1 MTLRLL
7 LADDHRIVRQG
18 LRALLGSQPDFELV
32 GEAADG
38 LEAVRAA
45 EQLQP
50 DVLVLDLLLPGLGG
64 LEVAQQISQRY
75 PRIHIIILSMH
86 SDEAYVLAALRA
98 GAKAYV
104 LKDSSVEELARAIRR
119 VAAGG
124 RYFSSP
130 ISERGLMAYAEKA
143 EGKPL
148 DRYETLTARERQ
160 VLQLSVN
167 GYTAAEVARKLFIS
181 RRTVESHRTNAM
193 RKLGARTQKE
203 LIRYAV
209 EPGIQLKKP

>member
-1 MTLRLL
+1 MALRLL
-7 LADDHRIVRQG
+7 LADDHQIVRQG
-18 LRALLGSQPDFELV
+18 LRALLGNQPDFELV

-38 LEAVRAA
+38 FEAVRAA
-45 EQLQP
+45 DEIQP
-50 DVLVLDLLLPGLGG
+50 DIVVLDVLLPGLSG
-64 LEVAQQISQRY
+64 LEVAQQISERH
-75 PRIHIIILSMH
+75 PRIGVIMLSMH
-86 SDEAYVLAALRA
+86 SDEAYVVAALRA

-104 LKDSSVEELARAIRR
+104 LKESSVEELACAIRK

-130 ISERGLMAYAEKA
+130 ISERSLKAYAEKA

-148 DRYETLTARERQ
+148 DRYETLTARERE
-160 VLQLSVN
+160 VLRLTVD
-167 GYTAAEVARKLFIS
+167 GCTGAEVARRLFIS

-193 RKLGARTQKE
+193 RKLGARNQRE

-209 EPGIQLKKP
+209 QRGIPFKK